1 VTAGPEHRRMAGAL
15 GRGRMRVSD
24 ADRERAVEILKIAFE
39 QERLSKDELDVRAE
53 RAYLSRTYD
62 ELTACTAGIPRE
74 RPRPL
79 APPASQ
85 AAPTAVP
92 PNTAPHPEPVYRS
105 RKRVVKLAVGLS
117 ACIVIPPALVTAFF
131 TYYGGFAVMMLVAVV
146 GVILTGSPIG
156 PGASIRDR
164 I

>member
-1 VTAGPEHRRMAGAL
+1 
-15 GRGRMRVSD
+15 MRVSD
-24 ADRERAVEILKIAFE
+24 ADRERAVEILKMAFE
-39 QERLSKDELDVRAE
+39 QERLSSDELDVRAE

-62 ELTACTAGIPRE
+62 ELTACTAGIPRR
-74 RPRPL
+74 RPRP
-79 APPASQ
+79 PASLVSR

-92 PNTAPHPEPVYRS
+92 ANNAPRQELVSPPSANRS

-146 GVILTGSPIG
+146 GVIVTGSPVG